1 LPNLRRPFTW
11 QKGRQAPR
19 FKESRFM
26 GQFSPNADQ
35 FPLEDQIKNLGD
47 DELLDFWEETQYLE
61 RMLVEEESSEPD
73 HSVEYERVILQEL
86 MLRSCRR
93 TLEGSR

>member
-1 LPNLRRPFTW
+1 
-11 QKGRQAPR
+11 
-19 FKESRFM
+19 M
-26 GQFSPNADQ
+26 GQFLPSNDQ

-47 DELLDFWEETQYLE
+47 DELLDFWEETQYLDRLLE
-61 RMLVEEESSEPD
+61 DDKGPEVE

-93 TLEGSR
+93 TLVHG